1 MPKKLLLIFTRNP
14 ELGKV
19 KSRLAQGVGEE
30 NALEIYK
37 TLLTHTR
44 DIASQIECTR
54 RVGYSVKVRKNDLW
68 DNALFDKFAQEGE
81 DLGERM
87 SNAFKKGFKEGYE
100 QIIIVGSDLFDLK
113 TSHIEKAFKS
123 LDTKD
128 TVIGPAK
135 DGGYYLLGMTQYIP
149 TVFHHKQWGTE
160 TVYKDTITDLEKYT
174 VHTLETLN
182 DIDYASDLEPYPEF
196 AHYLL

>member
-19 KSRLAQGVGEE
+19 KSRLAQGVGEK

-37 TLLTHTR
+37 RLLSHTR
-44 DIASQIECTR
+44 EIASQIDCTR
-54 RVGYSVKVRKNDLW
+54 RVGYSVKVRENDLW

-87 SNAFKKGFKEGYE
+87 GNAFKEGFKEGYE

-113 TSHIEKAFKS
+113 KTHIEEAFTA
-123 LDTKD
+123 LDTNN

-135 DGGYYLLGMTQYIP
+135 DGGYYLLGMTQYISS
-149 TVFHHKQWGTE
+149 VFNHKQWGTE
-160 TVYKDTITDLEKYT
+160 TVFKDTIADLEPFTK
-174 VHTLETLN
+174 HTLEMLN

>member
-37 TLLTHTR
+37 TLLAHTR
-44 DIASQIECTR
+44 AITSQISCTR

-68 DNALFDKFAQEGE
+68 DTTTFDKFAQEGQH
-81 DLGERM
+81 LGERM
-87 SNAFKKGFKEGYE
+87 GNAFKQGFEEGY
-100 QIIIVGSDLFDLK
+100 QHIIIVGSDLFDLK
-113 TSHIEKAFKS
+113 TTHIEEAFTA

-135 DGGYYLLGMTQYIP
+135 DGGYYLLGMTQYISA
-149 TVFHHKQWGTE
+149 VFKHKQWGTE
-160 TVYKDTITDLEKYT
+160 TVYKDTLTDLETYT
-174 VHTLETLN
+174 IHTLETLN

-196 AHYLL
+196 AHYLP